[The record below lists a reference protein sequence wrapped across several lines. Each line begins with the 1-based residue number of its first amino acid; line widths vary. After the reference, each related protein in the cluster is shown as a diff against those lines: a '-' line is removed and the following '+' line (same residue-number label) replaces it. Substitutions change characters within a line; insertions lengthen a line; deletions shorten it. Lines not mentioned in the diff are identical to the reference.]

1 MLVNSRYWIFWNVW
15 FVVGYD
21 YNKFFF
27 YFFVIL
33 VEWIKYW
40 GIIIFFNC
48 LSELKLIDVFFY

>member
-15 FVVGYD
+15 FVVGYV

-48 LSELKLIDVFFY
+48 LGELKLIDVFFY

>member
-15 FVVGYD
+15 FVVGYV